1 MTENNTGLVNNTAE
15 IVESYNEQGLKD
27 SDSTEGNRA
36 KSEDDMGSADLI
48 LSIKTGQVVATV
60 LVILSTIVIIGV
72 AAYIIAKR
80 ALNKRVI

>member
-27 SDSTEGNRA
+27 SDSTEG
-36 KSEDDMGSADLI
+36 I

>member
-1 MTENNTGLVNNTAE
+1 
-15 IVESYNEQGLKD
+15 
-27 SDSTEGNRA
+27 
-36 KSEDDMGSADLI
+36 MGSADLI